1 MASIFPPVIEYTQDF
16 VPNDT
21 KMPQLERTISGQT
34 IKSYIP
40 QFSGDSIEMLLYTVS
55 RFLNAMQ
62 TQTINANLWQD
73 QFGYTVHGDPS
84 DLWDAVLQDGDNND
98 DPFDRDEAGF
108 NLSIIFY
115 VQKYVADPNVRDTQF
130 QAFSMGVVRFI
141 IAIGDVA
148 KHI

>member
-40 QFSGDSIEMLLYTVS
+40 QFSGDSIEMLLYMVS
-55 RFLNAMQ
+55 KFLNAMQ

-98 DPFDRDEAGF
+98 DPFDRDEVSRIQ
-108 NLSIIFY
+108 SI
-115 VQKYVADPNVRDTQF
+115 N
-130 QAFSMGVVRFI
+130 
-141 IAIGDVA
+141 
-148 KHI
+148 HILCTEICCRSKRKRHPVPSF

>member
-1 MASIFPPVIEYTQDF
+1 
-16 VPNDT
+16 
-21 KMPQLERTISGQT
+21 
-34 IKSYIP
+34 
-40 QFSGDSIEMLLYTVS
+40 MLLYTVS

-130 QAFSMGVVRFI
+130 QAFSMGAFRFI

>member
-40 QFSGDSIEMLLYTVS
+40 QFSGDSIEMLLYMVS
-55 RFLNAMQ
+55 KFLNAMQ

-73 QFGYTVHGDPS
+73 QFGY
-84 DLWDAVLQDGDNND
+84 
-98 DPFDRDEAGF
+98 
-108 NLSIIFY
+108 
-115 VQKYVADPNVRDTQF
+115 
-130 QAFSMGVVRFI
+130 
-141 IAIGDVA
+141 AIPYMETRPTYGTRCYRTETITMIHLIET
-148 KHI
+148 K